1 MSEVSES
8 IMRGLNEAMEH
19 AKGNLK
25 LKSFKVSFEPV
36 PEYAPEDIRRI
47 RIGSSMTQAGF
58 AQFLGVTTKAVEAW
72 ECGRNKP
79 NGPARRLMSV
89 AEKDPAFPANYYSVK
104 EKYGTSTDER

>member
-8 IMRGLNEAMEH
+8 IMRGLQEALEH

-25 LKSFKVSFEPV
+25 CKSFKVNFEPV
-36 PEYAPEDIRRI
+36 PEYAPEDIKRI
-47 RIGSSMTQAGF
+47 RSKSHMTQAGF
-58 AQFLGVTTKAVEAW
+58 AGFLGVTAKAVEAW

-89 AEKDPAFPANYYSVK
+89 ADKDPEFPSKYYSVT
-104 EKYGTSTDER
+104 EKYGYVYDE

>member
-1 MSEVSES
+1 MSMVSES
-8 IMRGLNEAMEH
+8 ITRGLQEALEH

-36 PEYAPEDIRRI
+36 PSYEPEDIKRI
-47 RIGSSMTQAGF
+47 RATSNMTQAGF
-58 AQFLGVTTKAVEAW
+58 AQFLGVTIKAVEAW

-89 AEKDPAFPANYYSVK
+89 AETDPTFPAKYYSVT
-104 EKYGTSTDER
+104 EKYEYISG